1 MLFRSPLES
10 SGLLTVTAP
19 REIAPGEQD
28 FGVLTDF
35 VMIVTN
41 DPLRPMRRLRVTAI
55 IEE

>member
-1 MLFRSPLES
+1 
-10 SGLLTVTAP
+10 
-19 REIAPGEQD
+19 
-28 FGVLTDF
+28 VLTDF

>member
-1 MLFRSPLES
+1 MEMAEDLQRNRPHGAL
-10 SGLLTVTAP
+10 GD
-19 REIAPGEQD
+19 PGEQD